1 MPPRNPL
8 GILKVLVVKRIRN
21 ILELKRLCDIEEYER
36 PYHPSQLSRF
46 RKRIGLE
53 RLKKI
58 KIMGNILEK
67 LRKAKI
73 IKGKIIACDA
83 TFIKAYNKRDPK
95 NDSKDYSDPE
105 ARVGRASRAYRL
117 GYKLHLAV
125 DTHSEL
131 PIATIT
137 APANQK
143 QEKTCIKAF
152 RENHRDNR

>member
-1 MPPRNPL
+1 M
-8 GILKVLVVKRIRN
+8 
-21 ILELKRLCDIEEYER
+21 D
-36 PYHPSQLSRF
+36 
-46 RKRIGLE
+46 
-53 RLKKI
+53 
-58 KIMGNILEK
+58 NILEK
-67 LRKAKI
+67 LKSTEI
-73 IKGKIIACDA
+73 IKGEIIACDA
-83 TFIKAYNKRDPK
+83 TFIKAYSKRNPK
-95 NDSKDYSDPE
+95 NDSKGYSDPE
-105 ARVGRASRAYRL
+105 ARVGRAGKTYQL